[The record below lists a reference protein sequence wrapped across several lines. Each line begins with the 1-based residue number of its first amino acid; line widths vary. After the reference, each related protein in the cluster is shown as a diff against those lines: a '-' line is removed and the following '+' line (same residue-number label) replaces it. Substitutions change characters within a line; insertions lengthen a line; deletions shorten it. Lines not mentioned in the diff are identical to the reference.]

1 MIIAKDLVQRLEAL
15 KREEYDER
23 DEAFNAAIDYAI
35 DDRTNGGCLYYITKK
50 QY

>member
-15 KREEYDER
+15 KREEYDKR

-35 DDRTNGGCLYYITKK
+35 DEIEQMEAAYEKD
-50 QY
+50 

>member
-35 DDRTNGGCLYYITKK
+35 DEIEQMEAVYII
-50 QY
+50 